1 MEEPVV
7 ITKEDIVLMTSEGI
21 AALVLVA
28 SAWGVAQADMRTVY
42 EGVCDNGIHFHSV
55 LDINQDKNE
64 TTYTADI
71 ADSKGKV
78 LASELDD
85 LPPDAADD
93 VNGDSVYNFKLSD
106 GEEPYEVIIHYN
118 RKNQGK
124 GLIIRNFS
132 GENRSVIAQCV
143 FTLSPAQI

>member
-55 LDINQDKNE
+55 LDIKFDKNE
-64 TTYTADI
+64 MSNAAGI
-71 ADSKGKV
+71 IDSEIKFPEP
-78 LASELDD
+78 LT
-85 LPPDAADD
+85 
-93 VNGDSVYNFKLSD
+93 FLSAT
-106 GEEPYEVIIHYN
+106 G
-118 RKNQGK
+118 
-124 GLIIRNFS
+124 S
-132 GENRSVIAQCV
+132 
-143 FTLSPAQI
+143 